1 MRRTNGR
8 TNKGIPVYIDKSL
21 NRRTL
26 AHYMKIKQNIGFQNK
41 LKKKTHG
48 VALSRKYHCAKGQ
61 MELVSFV
68 DNF

>member
-26 AHYMKIKQNIGFQNK
+26 AQYINIKKNIGFQNK
-41 LKKKTHG
+41 FIKTHG
-48 VALSRKYHCAKGQ
+48 VELSRKYHCAKGQ